1 MVPNS
6 ASTVLCIHS
15 TGSFNFNDFI
25 VANLIFLLPAK
36 RFATSKWERKTN
48 CWLCACAYYLSQIKW
63 ACKILPRLINI
74 LASIHKK
81 SAEKNVNAISPYWPQ
96 LAECL
101 TNLHREFK
109 WQTDAWFGIAKN
121 EIFYIFFSL
130 FFFNICI
137 FVFSLFVY
145 ANRRHALLRT
155 TRKRHSNLAWK
166 RRKMTWIR
174 KC

>member
-1 MVPNS
+1 MGKENKLL
-6 ASTVLCIHS
+6 TVCLC
-15 TGSFNFNDFI
+15 
-25 VANLIFLLPAK
+25 
-36 RFATSKWERKTN
+36 
-48 CWLCACAYYLSQIKW
+48 YYLSQIKW

-109 WQTDAWFGIAKN
+109 WQADAWFGIAKN

-155 TRKRHSNLAWK
+155 TRKRHSNLA
-166 RRKMTWIR
+166 
-174 KC
+174 